1 MEEDKRISLREEV
14 EKEAR
19 KIEQEISDNPD
30 LKDMKV
36 SEKMERELFL
46 RIKKYE
52 KKRAERQNTE
62 SITPE
67 ISKELAS
74 DFTEGTSYS
83 AEKFLSEED
92 RRALLLGRELINK
105 EKGGE
110 HLCEVNKEYH
120 KHLNKNEKSNG
131 KKAKVFY
138 MPRKKRIIAALVAV
152 LVLLVGTNM
161 TSIGSKSYL
170 KGLFDGLLGN
180 QSRKV
185 LNVKDMEKQPTE
197 DGEEIT
203 AFTQITEKLGVV
215 SVRFGYQPENMKLE
229 NFNIDEEQKS
239 AQLFYKYNGQVIR
252 YTIYLNDSESSLGQK
267 QEDILKDRFNIDT
280 KRQTIEAEEYEI
292 QEPAVNRFIANFS
305 YKGVNYQ
312 LKGIFSKEEF
322 TKIIKKLIYLE

>member
-46 RIKKYE
+46 RIKEYE

-74 DFTEGTSYS
+74 GFTEGTSYS

-92 RRALLLGRELINK
+92 RRALLLGRELIKK
-105 EKGGE
+105 EKGGGD
-110 HLCEVNKEYH
+110 LCEVNKEYH

-161 TSIGSKSYL
+161 TSIGNKSYL
-170 KGLFDGLLGN
+170 KELLEGMVGN
-180 QSRKV
+180 QSTR
-185 LNVKDMEKQPTE
+185 NIDVKDMKKQNTE
-197 DGEEIT
+197 DGNEVAAYLEIREEL
-203 AFTQITEKLGVV
+203 KVV
-215 SVRFGYQPENMKLE
+215 PVRFGYMPESMELE
-229 NFNIDEEQKS
+229 NLNIDEEQKS
-239 AQLFYKYNGQVIR
+239 AQLFYKYNGQTIR
-252 YTIYLNDSESSLGQK
+252 YTIYLNDADSSLGENPGNK
-267 QEDILKDRFNIDT
+267 IKEKFIVETAK
-280 KRQTIEAEEYEI
+280 QTIEVEEY
-292 QEPAVNRFIANFS
+292 QVQKSTGSSFTANFS
-305 YKGVNYQ
+305 YMGANYQ
-312 LKGIFSKEEF
+312 LTGIMTKEEF
-322 TKIIKKLIYLE
+322 INIIKNFIYLD

>member
-1 MEEDKRISLREEV
+1 MEQNKRISLREEV

-19 KIEQEISDNPD
+19 EIEQKISDNPD

-46 RIKKYE
+46 RIKEYE
-52 KKRAERQNTE
+52 KKRAERQSAE

-74 DFTEGTSYS
+74 GFTEGTSYS

-105 EKGGE
+105 EKGGGD
-110 HLCEVNKEYH
+110 LCEVNKEYH

-138 MPRKKRIIAALVAV
+138 MPRKKRVIVAIVAV

-180 QSRKV
+180 QSTR
-185 LNVKDMEKQPTE
+185 NIDVKDMKKLKTE
-197 DGEEIT
+197 DGDELT
-203 AFTQITEKLGVV
+203 AYKEITEKLGAVP
-215 SVRFGYQPENMKLE
+215 VRFGYKPENMNLE
-229 NFNIDEEQKS
+229 RLNIDEGQKS
-239 AQLFYKYNGQVIR
+239 AQLFFKYNGQVIR

-280 KRQTIEAEEYEI
+280 KRQTIEAEEYET

-322 TKIIKKLIYLE
+322 TKIIKELIYFD

>member
-46 RIKKYE
+46 RIKEYE

-74 DFTEGTSYS
+74 GFTEGTSYS

-180 QSRKV
+180 QSTR
-185 LNVKDMEKQPTE
+185 NIDVKDMKKLKTE
-197 DGEEIT
+197 DGDELT
-203 AFTQITEKLGVV
+203 AYKEITEKLGAVP
-215 SVRFGYQPENMKLE
+215 VRFGYKPENMNLE
-229 NFNIDEEQKS
+229 RLNIDEGQKS
-239 AQLFYKYNGQVIR
+239 AQLFFKYNGQVIR

-280 KRQTIEAEEYEI
+280 NRQTIEVEEYEI

-322 TKIIKKLIYLE
+322 TKIIKKLIYLD

>member
-30 LKDMKV
+30 LKDVKV
-36 SEKMERELFL
+36 SEKMERALFL
-46 RIKKYE
+46 QIKEYE
-52 KKRAERQNTE
+52 KKRAERRSAE

-74 DFTEGTSYS
+74 GFTEGTSYS

-105 EKGGE
+105 EKGGGD
-110 HLCEVNKEYH
+110 LCEVNKEYH

-131 KKAKVFY
+131 KKVKVFY
-138 MPRKKRIIAALVAV
+138 MPRKKRVIAALVAV

-180 QSRKV
+180 ESRKI
-185 LNVKDMEKQPTE
+185 LNVKDMEKQATE
-197 DGEEIT
+197 DGEEVT
-203 AFTQITEKLGVV
+203 AYAEVREKLKVV
-215 SVRFGYQPENMKLE
+215 PVRLGYVPENMKLE
-229 NFNIDEEQKS
+229 NLNINEEQKS
-239 AQLFYKYNGQVIR
+239 AQLFYKYNGQTVR
-252 YTIYLNDSESSLGQK
+252 YTIYLNDADSSLGENPVNK
-267 QEDILKDRFNIDT
+267 LREKFNVET
-280 KRQTIEAEEYEI
+280 AKQTIEIEEYQA
-292 QEPAVNRFIANFS
+292 QESTESRFTANFS
-305 YKGVNYQ
+305 YMGANYQ
-312 LKGIFSKEEF
+312 LTGIMTKEEF
-322 TKIIKKLIYLE
+322 TNIIKNFIYLD